1 MIIPRVSGL
10 LHGVAAPPIPAARE
24 WARGYVGAAGP
35 MIDLTQA
42 VPGYP
47 AHPDLLT
54 RLALAAGDAASA
66 RYGDIA
72 GDMAL
77 REALAGDMARIY
89 GAPIAPEEV
98 AITAGCNLAFTMAM
112 TALAGPGTSVLLPA
126 PWYFNHQMACA
137 MLGITPRA
145 LPCAADAGFVP
156 DPDLAASLI
165 DASTR
170 AIVLVTP
177 NNPTGAI
184 YPPETIARFAALCR
198 DRGLFLVLDE
208 TYRDFLP
215 ADARPHELFADP
227 AWRNNVVQLYS
238 FSKSYCIPGHRL
250 GAMAAGPAVM
260 GELAKV
266 LDTFQICPPRA
277 GQAVLTWAI
286 EALRDWRD
294 GNRDLMA
301 ARAQECRA
309 ALAQLPGW
317 RIDALGAYFAY
328 VRLPEGAPD
337 ASAVAE
343 RLAGVCGLACLPGPF
358 FGPGQDRHLRLAFAN
373 VEASVI
379 ASIPDRLKLLEG
391 PPATNG

>member
-1 MIIPRVSGL
+1 MIVPTQSSFLRT
-10 LHGVAAPPIPAARE
+10 VATPPIPAARE
-24 WARGYVGAAGP
+24 WARGYAGGAGP

-47 AHPDLLT
+47 AHPDLLE
-54 RLALAAGDAASA
+54 RLAIAAGDAASA

-72 GDMAL
+72 GDIGL
-77 REALAGDMARIY
+77 REALAADMTRTYA
-89 GAPIAPEEV
+89 APIAAEDV
-98 AITAGCNLAFTMAM
+98 AITAGCNLAFSMAM
-112 TALAGPGTSVLLPA
+112 VALAGPGTSVLLPA

-145 LPCAADAGFVP
+145 LPCAAEAGFVP
-156 DPDLAASLI
+156 DPELAASLI

-227 AWRNNVVQLYS
+227 AWRDHVVQLYS

-250 GAMAAGPAVM
+250 GAIAAGPAVM
-260 GELAKV
+260 GELIDGPLVPSDAQAVATSDAMTSAKRAVRMCRRLLKSCDRNRVVALTHGRTEV
-266 LDTFQICPPRA
+266 LRADPDGYRCIPRA
-277 GQAVLTWAI
+277 RTSSHRKTTSSAGKP
-286 EALRDWRD
+286 LRRAHQY
-294 GNRDLMA
+294 NRL
-301 ARAQECRA
+301 
-309 ALAQLPGW
+309 
-317 RIDALGAYFAY
+317 
-328 VRLPEGAPD
+328 
-337 ASAVAE
+337 S
-343 RLAGVCGLACLPGPF
+343 
-358 FGPGQDRHLRLAFAN
+358 
-373 VEASVI
+373 
-379 ASIPDRLKLLEG
+379 
-391 PPATNG
+391 

>member
-1 MIIPRVSGL
+1 MIIPTVSSL
-10 LHGVAAPPIPAARE
+10 LRKIAAPPIPAARE
-24 WARGYVGAAGP
+24 WARGYTGAAGP

-47 AHPDLLT
+47 AHPELLN
-54 RLALAAGDAASA
+54 RLAIAAGDAAFA

-77 REALAGDMARIY
+77 REALAADMARIY
-89 GAPIAPEEV
+89 GASIVAADV

-112 TALAGPGTSVLLPA
+112 TALAGPGSNVLLPA

-137 MLGITPRA
+137 MLGVTPRA
-145 LPCAADAGFVP
+145 LPCGAEAGFVP
-156 DPDLAASLI
+156 DPELAATLI
-165 DASTR
+165 DAGTR

-184 YPPETIARFAALCR
+184 YPPEIIARFARLCR

-215 ADARPHELFADP
+215 EADRPHDLFADP
-227 AWRNNVVQLYS
+227 AWRDNVVQLYS

-277 GQAVLTWAI
+277 GQAVLSWAI
-286 EALRDWRD
+286 DGLRDWRD

-301 ARAQECRA
+301 GRAAMCRA
-309 ALAQLPGW
+309 ALEQLPGW

-328 VRLPEGAPD
+328 VRLPDDAPD
-337 ASAVAE
+337 ANLVAQ
-343 RLAGVCGLACLPGPF
+343 RLAGECGLACLPGPF
-358 FGPGQDRHLRLAFAN
+358 FGPDQDRHLRLAFAN

-379 ASIPDRLKLLEG
+379 ASIPDRLGLLPG
-391 PPATNG
+391 

>member
-1 MIIPRVSGL
+1 MLIPTQSSFLRN
-10 LHGVAAPPIPAARE
+10 VAAPPIPAARE
-24 WARGYVGAAGP
+24 WARRYAGGAGP

-47 AHPDLLT
+47 AHPDLLE
-54 RLALAAGDAASA
+54 RLAIAAGDPASA

-72 GDMAL
+72 GDIGL
-77 REALAGDMARIY
+77 REALAADMTRTYA
-89 GAPIAPEEV
+89 APIAAEDV
-98 AITAGCNLAFTMAM
+98 AITADCNLAFTMAM
-112 TALAGPGTSVLLPA
+112 VALAGPGTSVLLPA

-145 LPCAADAGFVP
+145 LPCAAEAGFVP
-156 DPDLAASLI
+156 DPELAATLI
-165 DASTR
+165 DATTR

-184 YPPETIARFAALCR
+184 YPPETIARFAELCR
-198 DRGLFLVLDE
+198 ARGLFLVLDE
-208 TYRDFLP
+208 TSRDFLP
-215 ADARPHELFADP
+215 ADARPHDLFADP
-227 AWRNNVVQLYS
+227 SWRDTVVQLYS

-250 GAMAAGPAVM
+250 GAIAAGPAVM
-260 GELAKV
+260 SELAKV

-286 EALRDWRD
+286 DALRGWRA

-301 ARAQECRA
+301 GRAAICRA
-309 ALAQLPGW
+309 SLAQLPGW

-328 VRLPEGAPD
+328 LRLPENAPD
-337 ASAVAE
+337 ATAVAA
-343 RLAGVCGLACLPGPF
+343 RLAGELGLACLPGPF

-373 VEASVI
+373 VESDVI
-379 ASIPDRLKLLEG
+379 SRIPERLGLLG
-391 PPATNG
+391 SPPDANG